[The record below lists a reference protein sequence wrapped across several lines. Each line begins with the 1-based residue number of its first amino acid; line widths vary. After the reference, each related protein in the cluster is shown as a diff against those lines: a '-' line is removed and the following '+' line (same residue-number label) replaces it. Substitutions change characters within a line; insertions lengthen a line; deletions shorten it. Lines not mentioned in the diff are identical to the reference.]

1 MNMAEGTSTMREQ
14 TLAEV
19 LIGALHARGAQRVY
33 GVPGGGSSL
42 DLIAAAEA
50 LGMTFV
56 LTRTENAAVMMAA
69 VDADMT
75 GAPGVALTTK
85 GPGLAQAMNG
95 IAHASLDRAPVV
107 VITDGFSEQL
117 ASYVTH
123 QVFDQA
129 AMSRTVVKG
138 YSRLESADPARE
150 IDDLIDIAMGGV
162 QGPVHIELTGPA
174 ARRIVQAAP
183 AAARAEVAAQPVPD
197 PDLARAHAL
206 LAEARC
212 PVVVVG
218 LEARDVVS
226 ETIAF
231 VEALGCPALTTY
243 KAKGIIP
250 DDHPARVGLFTGG
263 AAEAATVD
271 KADLIVLVG
280 LDPVEL
286 ILQPWRYEA
295 PVLDLARNRHT
306 PHYVVPAAAVY
317 APLGPVLTALSGRNA
332 EPGWTEEEIAGLRA
346 DQRARIGFPGST
358 GITAQDIVEQAAGV
372 FGTDVRVT
380 VDAGAHMLSATA
392 FWPAMRPNDVQI
404 SNGLASMAFALPA
417 GIAAALAEP
426 GTRVLA
432 FTGDGGLKMCI
443 GELATAVQYEA
454 DVTVVVF
461 NDGAL
466 TMIDLKQQSRGL
478 APAGVRWPRTDFAA
492 VAKGFGCAAWRV
504 STIEEYGTALE
515 EARATKGPSLI
526 DVVLDPSGYAAQL
539 KAMRG

>member
-1 MNMAEGTSTMREQ
+1 MNRIGGTSEVTGRTLAQ
-14 TLAEV
+14 TLIE
-19 LIGALHARGAQRVY
+19 ALHARGTRRVY

-42 DLIAAAEA
+42 DLIAAVEA

-75 GAPGVALTTK
+75 GAPGMALTTK

-107 VITDGFSEQL
+107 VVTDGFSEQL

-123 QVFDQA
+123 QVFDQR
-129 AMSRTVVKG
+129 AMSGPVVKG
-138 YSRLESADPARE
+138 YSRLEGEDPASE
-150 IDDLIDIAMGGV
+150 IEALIDTAVSGV
-162 QGPVHIELTGPA
+162 QGPVHIEMTGAA
-174 ARRIVQAAP
+174 ARRRVPASSPAVRGTEEAP
-183 AAARAEVAAQPVPD
+183 A

-206 LAEARC
+206 LAEARR

-218 LEARDVVS
+218 LEARQDAA
-226 ETIAF
+226 ETVAF
-231 VEALGCPALTTY
+231 VEALGCPVLTTY
-243 KAKGIIP
+243 KAKGVIP
-250 DDHPARVGLFTGG
+250 DDDPARVGLFTGG
-263 AAEAATVD
+263 AAEAPTVD
-271 KADLIVLVG
+271 QADLIVLVG

-286 ILQPWRYEA
+286 ILQPWRYDV
-295 PVLDLARNRHT
+295 PVLDIARNRHV
-306 PHYVVPAAAVY
+306 PHYVTATEAVIGPL
-317 APLGPVLTALSGRNA
+317 APTLTALAGRNA
-332 EPGWTEEEIAGLRA
+332 RRGWSLEEIAALREEM
-346 DQRARIGFPGST
+346 RARIGFPDAR
-358 GITAQDIVEQAAGV
+358 GITAQDIVERAAGV
-372 FGTDVRVT
+372 FGSDARVT
-380 VDAGAHMLSATA
+380 VDAGAHMLSATG

-426 GTRVLA
+426 GTRALA

-454 DVTVVVF
+454 GVTTIVF

-466 TMIDLKQQSRGL
+466 SMIDLKQQSRGL

-492 VAKGFGCAAWRV
+492 VAKGFGCPAWRV
-504 STIEEYGTALE
+504 ATVDEYDAALKE
-515 EARATKGPSLI
+515 SRATKGPSLI
-526 DVVLDPSGYAAQL
+526 DVVLDPSGYGAQL